1 MAKKKLLVLGGTRIS
16 CEIIHKAHAM
26 GHSVIVADYNPVE
39 KSPGKQIADAH
50 FLVSVTDV
58 DAVVKLIHDEKVD
71 GVMLGFADV
80 ILPYYAEICRKA
92 NLPAYGTKGQFDLFI
107 NKDKYKA
114 LMRKFGVPTVEEYD
128 VNSEDFSADTVRFPV
143 LVKPADSSGARGIT
157 VCDTKE
163 SLKQAVAKARRF
175 SQSGKVL
182 VERYLTGKE
191 VTVFWVFQDGEYY
204 LSAIGNRHV
213 KQNQGSDVIPLPVG
227 YTFPASVIPR
237 YRAEVEPKVKEM
249 LRYAGIRNGMMF
261 MQCKVEDGSCI
272 VYDIGFRLTGSLE
285 YKVLKQVCGY
295 DPLEMMINFALTGSM
310 GEPDLARK
318 ADPMFAQPA
327 YNVSCLCAP
336 GTIAHINGIDEV
348 TRVDG
353 VIDVVLAHIEGETVT
368 QEMRGLLSQI
378 VVRVLGVVK
387 KKEDLYAIMHEI
399 EEKVSVIS
407 TTGDDMMLSG
417 IEESDIEEYVI

>member
-16 CEIIHKAHAM
+16 CEIIHKAHMM

-71 GVMLGFADV
+71 GVILGFADV

-92 NLPAYGTKGQFDLFI
+92 NLPAYGTKEQFDLFI

-114 LMRKFGVPTVEEYD
+114 LMRKFSVPTVDEYD
-128 VNSEDFSADTVRFPV
+128 VNSEDFSADTVQFPV

-163 SLKQAVAKARRF
+163 ALEQAVANARRF

-227 YTFPASVIPR
+227 YTFPAAVIPR

-249 LRYAGIRNGMMF
+249 LRYTGIRNGMMF

-285 YKVLKQVCGY
+285 YKVLKQVCGF

-310 GEPDLARK
+310 GEPDLEKK

-336 GTIAHINGIDEV
+336 GKIAQIDGIDEV
-348 TRVDG
+348 TRMDG
-353 VIDVVLAHIEGETVT
+353 VIDAVLAHIEGETIT
-368 QEMRGLLSQI
+368 QEMRGLLAQI

-387 KKEDLYAIMHEI
+387 KKEDLYPIMHEI
-399 EEKVSVIS
+399 EEKISVIS
-407 TTGDDMMLSG
+407 TTGDDMKLSG
-417 IEESDIEEYVI
+417 IEKSDIEGYVI